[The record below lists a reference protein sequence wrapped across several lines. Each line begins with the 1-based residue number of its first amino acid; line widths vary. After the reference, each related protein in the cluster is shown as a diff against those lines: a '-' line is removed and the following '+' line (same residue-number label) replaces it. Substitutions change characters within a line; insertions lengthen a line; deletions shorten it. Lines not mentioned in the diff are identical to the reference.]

1 MITLKSLESI
11 FDYWTVS
18 FIDQIE
24 NHFTVDQH
32 DNFEHDFHTIHGG
45 KLSNESLMNYDQVQF
60 YHLVAG

>member
-32 DNFEHDFHTIHGG
+32 DNFEHDFQTIHGG

>member
-18 FIDQIE
+18 FIDQTE

-32 DNFEHDFHTIHGG
+32 DNFDLDFHTIHGG
-45 KLSNESLMNYDQVQF
+45 KLSIESLMNYDQVQF
-60 YHLVAG
+60 SHLVAG